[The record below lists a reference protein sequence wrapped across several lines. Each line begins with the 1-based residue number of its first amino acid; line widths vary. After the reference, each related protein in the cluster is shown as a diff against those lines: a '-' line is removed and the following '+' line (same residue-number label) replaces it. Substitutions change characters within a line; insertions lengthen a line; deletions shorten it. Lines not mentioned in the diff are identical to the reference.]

1 MPITNASPEN
11 ILRYLHAAGT
21 GTKEAMKS
29 ATSPRGIL
37 EWFVNFFTCG
47 GVRRSNERCFREVI
61 GKLTTSLLYVNKNAF
76 FDGNKIF
83 LEDVNG
89 CTICL
94 SCGAASENTDPM
106 VIIEVNKNGKTVTDK
121 VDSERFWNV
130 CRMLKLMSKHN
141 IQQPDSLITED
152 GFLNLRGVNLAHK
165 DFQGEDLS
173 DIDASDA
180 DFRETNLSNVN
191 LVGANLCC
199 ANLHG
204 VNLTAAILFGSDLTD
219 TKLNGAKLDKIALTL
234 AKALTGADLTGSQHT
249 PTPLPDYND
258 RTLFPHPIF

>member
-1 MPITNASPEN
+1 
-11 ILRYLHAAGT
+11 
-21 GTKEAMKS
+21 
-29 ATSPRGIL
+29 
-37 EWFVNFFTCG
+37 
-47 GVRRSNERCFREVI
+47 
-61 GKLTTSLLYVNKNAF
+61 F

-83 LEDVNG
+83 LEDANG

-173 DIDASDA
+173 KIDASNA
-180 DFRETNLSNVN
+180 DFRETTLSNVN

-199 ANLHG
+199 ANLHAVNLMGSNMTKANLTHADLTCANMSG

>member
-47 GVRRSNERCFREVI
+47 GVRRSNERCFQEVI
-61 GKLTTSLLYVNKNAF
+61 GKLTTSLLYVNKDAF

-94 SCGAASENTDPM
+94 SCGAASENTAPM

-130 CRMLKLMSKHN
+130 CRMLKLMSRNTYTLKMLPQTEQN
-141 IQQPDSLITED
+141 ERDERLPLTFPPKILVLSLVKGI
-152 GFLNLRGVNLAHK
+152 R
-165 DFQGEDLS
+165 
-173 DIDASDA
+173 
-180 DFRETNLSNVN
+180 
-191 LVGANLCC
+191 
-199 ANLHG
+199 
-204 VNLTAAILFGSDLTD
+204 
-219 TKLNGAKLDKIALTL
+219 IAFYLI
-234 AKALTGADLTGSQHT
+234 KKVC
-249 PTPLPDYND
+249 
-258 RTLFPHPIF
+258 